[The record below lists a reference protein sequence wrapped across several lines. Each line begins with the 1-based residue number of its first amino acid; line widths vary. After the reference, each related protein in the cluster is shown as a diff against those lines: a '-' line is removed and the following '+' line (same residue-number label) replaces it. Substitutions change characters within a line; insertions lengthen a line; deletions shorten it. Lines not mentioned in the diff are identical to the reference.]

1 MNINIVNDFIC
12 GSRVTQS
19 VMKNNVF
26 GCDEN
31 YISFVI
37 IHEACSYHKLFNAY
51 VYYALYIH
59 LIICKIKFD
68 ECHD

>member
-12 GSRVTQS
+12 GSRVTQT
-19 VMKNNVF
+19 VMKNNVK

-37 IHEACSYHKLFNAY
+37 IHEACSYHKLY
-51 VYYALYIH
+51 QYICV
-59 LIICKIKFD
+59 LCIIYTLNYMQRNV
-68 ECHD
+68 

>member
-12 GSRVTQS
+12 GSRVTQT

-26 GCDEN
+26 GSDEN
-31 YISFVI
+31 YISFII
-37 IHEACSYHKLFNAY
+37 IHKLYINTY

-59 LIICKIKFD
+59 LFIHKIMFD